1 MTDFN
6 ESKQFK
12 PIEPPENYLIKF
24 KGKVDQL
31 TDVCLFSSYS
41 FRGVVEDYVYYYL
54 KALKD
59 AGFSIF
65 FISTSELKESCVQKL
80 KELAFIIIE
89 RENKCPDFGSWKIAL
104 SLLNG
109 GRHLNSVLLAN
120 DSVFGPFYDLGRIV
134 ASMKR
139 KYDVWGMTDSYEIDY
154 HLQSYFLHV
163 SKNVLLSATW
173 QSFWKTVD
181 LSLTKQAVI
190 DRYEAGLS
198 RILKEANFK
207 IGAYA
212 SIDIVSKNSRDG
224 SKLTNISLRFW
235 KMLIE
240 EFDFPFF
247 KREAIIKKDIHKVY
261 WERGLYINVGNWRKL
276 ISEKTD
282 YPVALI
288 DNFILNYFAFIKNE
302 REDINLR
309 KRKILFLTH
318 NAEIGGAQYVLLNFL
333 KWLKQNTDIPFETI
347 ICRAGK
353 QQLEAEFC
361 RLGNV
366 THFYSLSDQEKQK
379 FKNYLIDE
387 RIALVFSNTSIN
399 IEALQFLSFL
409 DVPQI
414 VYAHEL
420 TYVLNAFPQ
429 VKANEEWL
437 RKNISHFI
445 TGSQAVKENLVDYLK
460 IDEDKASVVY
470 EFVNDDYNYSNSRRS
485 KDLRKELNI
494 PDDAFIVGMCGTFE
508 WRKSA
513 DLLPVIAS
521 TLCSNNA
528 SLYVIWIGA
537 DPENPLYSQVEFDLV
552 KANLTDRI
560 RLVRKQK
567 DFQPYFQLFD
577 LFLMISR
584 EDPFPLV
591 NLESGLA
598 GKPVICFENS
608 GGTTEYVNFGTG
620 ASLPYL
626 DLVSLSEKVNSYY
639 KNPVE
644 LQSLRETIPGIVKE
658 NFTTKKQAPKL
669 LEIIKQ
675 HYDITETIIVE
686 EPSITIMTHIFFD
699 NTWDEIKRK
708 IKHFDNGTNHFLFS
722 ISEACLIKEEILRDI
737 KETFQN
743 AHAIITSN
751 VGRDIGG
758 KFALIDLYF
767 LLGLKTTYM
776 IFLHDKQSL
785 HTLVGESWKKNLFR
799 ILEPGNYWDII
810 KVFKDKNAGVVGAKE
825 HIINEYDPGT
835 GVFRHNNELS
845 KLLLSKYN
853 ISINNY
859 EYISGSIYWMRSSII
874 EDFFAKN
881 NPLSLRNDL
890 ESGNVLD
897 INGNGNTMV
906 HTWER
911 MFCWLATNNKFS
923 VTGV

>member
-6 ESKQFK
+6 DSREFR
-12 PIEPPENYLIKF
+12 PNEPPENYLIKF
-24 KGKVDQL
+24 REEIGQL

-54 KALKD
+54 KELRN
-59 AGFSIF
+59 AGFSVA
-65 FISTSELKESCVQKL
+65 FISTSKLKDLCVEKL
-80 KELAFIIIE
+80 KEFAFLIIE

-104 SLLNG
+104 SLLSWG
-109 GRHLNSVLLAN
+109 ERFNSILLAN
-120 DSVFGPFYDLGRIV
+120 DSVFGPFYDLGTIIS
-134 ASMKR
+134 SMKK

-154 HLQSYFLHV
+154 HLQSYFLYV
-163 SKNVLLSATW
+163 NKNVVLSATW
-173 QSFWKTVD
+173 QSFWKKVD
-181 LSLTKQAVI
+181 LSLPKQAVI
-190 DRYEAGLS
+190 DQYEAGLS
-198 RILKEANFK
+198 RILIGANFK
-207 IGAYA
+207 IGAYV
-212 SIDIVSKNSRDG
+212 SIDIVSKNSNDG
-224 SKLTNISLRFW
+224 SKLTNTSLRFW

-261 WERGLYINVGNWRKL
+261 WQRGLYINVGNWKKL
-276 ISEKTD
+276 ISEKTN

-288 DNFILNYFAFIKNE
+288 ESFIANYFAFIKNE
-302 REDINLR
+302 RKDITLR
-309 KRKILFLTH
+309 KRKMLFLTH

-333 KWLKQNTDIPFETI
+333 KWLKQNTDIPFEII
-347 ICRAGK
+347 ICRAGN
-353 QQLEAEFC
+353 QQLEGEFC

-366 THFYSLSDQEKQK
+366 THFYSLSDHEKQD

-387 RIALVFSNTSIN
+387 RISVVFSNTMIN
-399 IEALQFLSFL
+399 IDALRFLSFL

-437 RKNISHFI
+437 RKNISHFVV
-445 TGSQAVKENLVDYLK
+445 GSNAVRNNLIDYLK
-460 IDEDKASVVY
+460 VDSEKVSIVY
-470 EFVNDDYNYSNSRRS
+470 EFVNDDYNYSNQRRARE
-485 KDLRKELNI
+485 LRKELNI
-494 PDDAFIVGMCGTFE
+494 PEAAFIVGMCGTFE

-521 TLCSNNA
+521 SLCSNN
-528 SLYVIWIGA
+528 SSIYVIWIGA
-537 DPENPLYSQVEFDLV
+537 DPENPLYSQVQFDLA
-552 KANLTDRI
+552 KANLSDRVQ
-560 RLVRKQK
+560 LVSKQK
-567 DFQPYFQLFD
+567 DFKPYFQLFD

-598 GKPVICFENS
+598 GKPVLCFENS
-608 GGTTEYVNFGTG
+608 GGTTEYVSFGLGETV
-620 ASLPYL
+620 PYL
-626 DLVSLSEKVNSYY
+626 DLVSLSEKVNHYQAH
-639 KNPVE
+639 PEVLE
-644 LQSLRETIPGIVKE
+644 GLRETIPGIVRN
-658 NFTTKKQAPKL
+658 NFITKNQAPKI

-675 HYDITETIIVE
+675 HHDITETILVE
-686 EPSITIMTHIFFD
+686 EPSIAIMTHIFFD
-699 NTWDEIKRK
+699 NTWEEIKRK
-708 IKHFDNGTNHFLFS
+708 IKHFDNGTNYFLFS
-722 ISEACLIKEEILRDI
+722 ISEACLVKEDILKDI

-751 VGRDIGG
+751 IGRDIGG

-767 LLGLKTTYM
+767 LLGIKTSYM

-785 HTLVGESWKKNLFR
+785 HTLVGETWKKNLFK
-799 ILEPGNYWDII
+799 ILEPGNYWNII

-825 HIINEYDPGT
+825 HIINEYDANT

-845 KLLLSKYN
+845 KLLLKKYN
-853 ISINNY
+853 ISISNY
-859 EYISGSIYWMRSSII
+859 EYISGSIYWMKSSII
-874 EDFFAKN
+874 EEFFSKN
-881 NPLSLRNDL
+881 NPLLLRNDL

-897 INGNGNTMV
+897 INGNGNTLV

-911 MFCWLATNNKFS
+911 MFCWLATNHKYTI
-923 VTGV
+923 TGV